1 MKFSLNLNKIA
12 LLRNARG
19 ENNPCL
25 EEFAILAINLGVD
38 GLTLHPRPD
47 HRHATSDDVISLA
60 SLAKSRN
67 IDFNLEGNPFS
78 EGFKKFIGFNNLVE
92 VCQPE
97 QITLV
102 PDMPD
107 QITSDHGWESGDHDQ
122 KLRESVKL
130 LKSLSSHSQ
139 ISLFVDQLKGNKA
152 NIDIIDYAQ
161 DMGVDGIEIH
171 TGQFSK
177 CIETG
182 DLSIISS
189 LSELISKANSTDL
202 FVNAG
207 HDLNLMN
214 LPELIKIGGVNEV
227 SIGHAVIVDALKN
240 GFEDTIKS
248 YINTIKEQV

>member
-19 ENNPCL
+19 ENNPSL

>member
-19 ENNPCL
+19 ENNPSL

-182 DLSIISS
+182 DFSIISS
-189 LSELISKANSTDL
+189 LSELISKANSSDL

-214 LPELIKIGGVNEV
+214 LTELIKIGGVNEV

>member
-78 EGFKKFIGFNNLVE
+78 EGFKKFMGFNNLVK

-102 PDMPD
+102 PDLPD

>member
-25 EEFAILAINLGVD
+25 EDFAILAINLGVD

-60 SLAKSRN
+60 KLAKSRN
-67 IDFNLEGNPFS
+67 VDFNLEGNPFS
-78 EGFKKFIGFNNLVE
+78 EEFKDFLGFNNLVKA
-92 VCQPE
+92 CQPE

-102 PDMPD
+102 PDLPN
-107 QITSDHGWESGDHDQ
+107 QITSDHGWEAGDHDQ

-130 LKSLSSHSQ
+130 LKSLSNHSK
-139 ISLFVDQLKGNKA
+139 ISLFVDQIKDNKA
-152 NIDIIDYAQ
+152 NINIINYAQ
-161 DMGVDGIEIH
+161 NIGVDGIEIH

-177 CIETG
+177 SIDNG

-189 LSELISKANSTDL
+189 LSELIYKANSSDL

-207 HDLNLMN
+207 HDLNLIN
-214 LPELIKIGGVNEV
+214 LPELIKIGCVNEV

-248 YINTIKEQV
+248 YIKTIKG